1 MFFYPQIPKKRL
13 NTKQPRS
20 KRKLE
25 AYNLD
30 KNALFWFKLHLTDRT
45 QLVLFMGQS
54 LSIRTVTAYVLQG
67 SMLGPLLF
75 VMFIND
81 LPSHVNTQVDIFV
94 DDTTLL
100 VPSDFAHV
108 EDLVNTL
115 S

>member
-1 MFFYPQIPKKRL
+1 M

-30 KNALFWFKLHLTDRT
+30 KNALFWFKSHLTDRT

-81 LPSHVNTQVDIFV
+81 LPSHVNTQVNIFA
-94 DDTTLL
+94 DDNTLL

>member
-1 MFFYPQIPKKRL
+1 MFFYPQIPKNRL

-20 KRKLE
+20 KSKLE

-30 KNALFWFKLHLTDRT
+30 KNALFWFKSHLTDRT

-75 VMFIND
+75 IMFIND
-81 LPSHVNTQVDIFV
+81 LPSHVNTQVDIFA
-94 DDTTLL
+94 DDNTLL

>member
-1 MFFYPQIPKKRL
+1 
-13 NTKQPRS
+13 
-20 KRKLE
+20 
-25 AYNLD
+25 
-30 KNALFWFKLHLTDRT
+30 
-45 QLVLFMGQS
+45 MGQS

-81 LPSHVNTQVDIFV
+81 LPSHVNTQVDIFA

-100 VPSDFAHV
+100 APSDFAHV

>member
-1 MFFYPQIPKKRL
+1 
-13 NTKQPRS
+13 
-20 KRKLE
+20 
-25 AYNLD
+25 
-30 KNALFWFKLHLTDRT
+30 
-45 QLVLFMGQS
+45 
-54 LSIRTVTAYVLQG
+54 
-67 SMLGPLLF
+67 MLGPLLF

-94 DDTTLL
+94 DDNTLL

>member
-1 MFFYPQIPKKRL
+1 
-13 NTKQPRS
+13 
-20 KRKLE
+20 
-25 AYNLD
+25 
-30 KNALFWFKLHLTDRT
+30 
-45 QLVLFMGQS
+45 MGQS

-67 SMLGPLLF
+67 SMLALLLF

-81 LPSHVNTQVDIFV
+81 LPSHVNTQVDIFA
-94 DDTTLL
+94 DDNTLL